1 MIGLIIG
8 ITSIVAWLIWTNAF
22 YQVREGF
29 ALIRWGLGGDKAY
42 FRGSFFAYP
51 FVHRVEKI
59 NIKEQRVLIS
69 LVGDQNV
76 WTQDRI
82 RVDIQLTF
90 FVQIRLSNWDVLQVA
105 KRFGGAHAT
114 DKAILKKVFEP
125 KLVPVLKKLIH
136 QYTYQDLH
144 EAPNKLIRALKQALE
159 LEGQLLDSNG
169 DSGAAGQTLTS
180 TVTGTDWTSD
190 NNNWSL
196 SGNSITSTNFIGTT
210 NSQPFN
216 IKVNNNSFGSFHPN
230 GGINLGNTSI
240 ANVNQAIAIGDGAS
254 ANSNEAIA
262 IGDSAKA
269 DFYQAIAIGV
279 NSVSSKNETIAVGKD
294 SKADG
299 YQSIAIGVNSETNN
313 NDAIAIGNT
322 AKASS
327 YQSIAIGVNSETSN
341 NQAIAIG
348 NTAKASNQQ
357 AIAIGK
363 DTNVSGQNAT
373 GIGYQATTAQANA
386 IVLGSSANNNNKVG
400 IGTNTPEVP
409 LHVVDGSDASLSDGS
424 GQLLLGELNG
434 DNLVLDKNEIQARDN
449 GEASILFLQQNG
461 GDVYVGN
468 AIVHASDRRLKRDIN
483 DISYGLKD
491 ILKLRPTEYFWK
503 GRTQEHKSLGL
514 IAQEVDEV
522 IENVVTYD
530 KKQDK
535 YGVSYT
541 ELIPVLIKALQ
552 EQQEVINTL
561 QSNQQNQ
568 LDTISELK
576 AEVSKM
582 KTSN

>member
-1 MIGLIIG
+1 MLHKGIIQFLILILFANCIQHTVAQEIRVIDNKG
-8 ITSIVAWLIWTNAF
+8 TLKTANNNKVTSSNTAPLLPLENDVWYDTSSTPNLIKIYNDGNWVNLSKTGT
-22 YQVREGF
+22 EGS
-29 ALIRWGLGGDKAY
+29 I
-42 FRGSFFAYP
+42 FFASADGTLTEDNAQLFWDDTNNRLGVGTSSPTNKFHVAGAMRAEGILNSDGTVGEPSFRFKDDTNTGMYAP
-51 FVHRVEKI
+51 AADELGFSVGGIEAIKI
-59 NIKEQRVLIS
+59 
-69 LVGDQNV
+69 D
-76 WTQDRI
+76 
-82 RVDIQLTF
+82 
-90 FVQIRLSNWDVLQVA
+90 
-105 KRFGGAHAT
+105 
-114 DKAILKKVFEP
+114 EP
-125 KLVPVLKKLIH
+125 TLGNTVVI
-136 QYTYQDLH
+136 
-144 EAPNKLIRALKQALE
+144 IKQALE

-400 IGTNTPEVP
+400 IGTNTPDER
-409 LHVVDGSDASLSDGS
+409 LHIVGSIKIVDTTEGAGKVLTSDANGKATWALAYNSVEN
-424 GQLLLGELNG
+424 ELIFEGTGANINFYYVSMLI
-434 DNLVLDKNEIQARDN
+434 DNN
-449 GEASILFLQQNG
+449 
-461 GDVYVGN
+461 
-468 AIVHASDRRLKRDIN
+468 
-483 DISYGLKD
+483 
-491 ILKLRPTEYFWK
+491 WK
-503 GRTQEHKSLGL
+503 
-514 IAQEVDEV
+514 V
-522 IENVVTYD
+522 IKYD
-530 KKQDK
+530 KTD
-535 YGVSYT
+535 VNI
-541 ELIPVLIKALQ
+541 EDEA
-552 EQQEVINTL
+552 
-561 QSNQQNQ
+561 
-568 LDTISELK
+568 TISNNTGQ
-576 AEVSKM
+576 
-582 KTSN
+582 TSQPVTLVACESLTYN